1 MQTNETI
8 IRKLYAVAEGANRN
22 TAEFVSLFVEDGYF
36 YDVPA
41 GRKYYG
47 QEIGIPVDA
56 YASAFPDM
64 HRELFDIYVA
74 SDDVIVVELAL
85 QGTHMG
91 DLRLPGGALAP
102 TGKRI
107 DVPCCDVFH
116 LKDGKVTSFHCYN
129 AASVLLQQLGALGHL
144 EAALKP

>member
-1 MQTNETI
+1 MQTNEAI
-8 IRKLYAVAEGANRN
+8 IRKLYAVAEGPDCS
-22 TAEFVSLFVEDGYF
+22 TAEFISLFSEDGYF

-41 GRKYYG
+41 GQKYYG
-47 QEIGIPVDA
+47 QDIGIPVDA

-64 HRELFDIYVA
+64 HREPFDIYVA

-85 QGTHMG
+85 QGTHLG
-91 DLRLPGGALAP
+91 DLHLPGGRLAP

-116 LKDGKVTSFHCYN
+116 LKTGR
-129 AASVLLQQLGALGHL
+129 
-144 EAALKP
+144 